1 MHWLTYQAEG
11 ETRKFPLQKERISL
25 GRMPDCD
32 LIVPDHTVS
41 RRHAELLKT
50 AEGWKIA
57 DLGSRNGTRVNG
69 EAVEERLLQPGDE
82 VSLGS
87 FTFRFEEDPRNRV
100 RLTATDEDSVIS
112 EGTIVRSLEEIQ
124 RALDPSALEAPPSA
138 AAGEEGKRLSR
149 LGRILSVLSEVSR
162 TLLAAPDVEGVL
174 EKILDVLFEYIPARQ
189 AVILLKNPRTG
200 EMEPR
205 AVRQAGKGTAPI
217 RVSQSIVRRAAE
229 EGVAILCHDAQ
240 VDPRFKAGES
250 IRFLGIRSALCVPLQ
265 LEDKVLGILYAD
277 TPLKAQAFGDFHL
290 DLLSALSGYA
300 AMGIRQAELRAAVE
314 AERRAKARLERY
326 HSPSVV
332 RRILGRGERGEGVG
346 LEVREATATVLF
358 ADLVGFTAMTEHMPP
373 SEVAAMLNACFSR
386 MTDVIFGH
394 EGTLDKFIGDCVMA
408 VFGAPIPLEDH
419 AVRAVQCALDMRWAL
434 EALNREQKDRPP
446 LVFRFG
452 LNSGPMVAGD
462 IGSMRRMEFTVLGTT
477 VNAASRIETAV
488 ARPGQILV
496 GESTFLLARDAF
508 RFRKVGDVEV
518 KGLSR
523 PLAVYEVLGPA
534 GAEAD

>member
-11 ETRKFPLQKERISL
+11 ETRKFLLQKERISL

-41 RRHAELLKT
+41 RRHAELLMT
-50 AEGWKIA
+50 PEGWKIA

-69 EAVEERLLQPGDE
+69 EPVEERLLQPGDE

-87 FTFRFEEDPRNRV
+87 FSFRFEEDPRTRV
-100 RLTATDEDSVIS
+100 RLTSTDEDSVVT

-124 RALDPSALEAPPSA
+124 RELDPGALEAPP
-138 AAGEEGKRLSR
+138 AGAGEEEGKRLAR

-174 EKILDVLFEYIPARQ
+174 EKILDVLFEYLPARQ
-189 AVILLKNPRTG
+189 AVILLKNPQTG

-265 LEDKVLGILYAD
+265 LEEKVLGILYAD
-277 TPLKAQAFGDFHL
+277 TPLKAQAFNDFHL

-332 RRILGRGERGEGVG
+332 RRILSRERGEAVG

-358 ADLVGFTAMTEHMPP
+358 ADLVGFTSMTEHMPP

-408 VFGAPIPLEDH
+408 VFGAPIPLNDH
-419 AVRAVQCALDMRWAL
+419 AVRAVRCALDMRWAL

-446 LVFRFG
+446 LAFRFG

-496 GESTFLLARDAF
+496 GESTYLLARDAF

-518 KGLSR
+518 KGLSK

-534 GAEAD
+534 GAGGD